1 MYIIYGIKYIPIN
14 NDTKLNLNDLVF
26 NNDATIIIDVTNI
39 ESPNIALTPYSLE

>member
-26 NNDATIIIDVTNI
+26 NNEERIIAHITKI
-39 ESPNIALTPYSLE
+39 ESPRTASVPNSRA